1 MQQGGVIPVDAVCTT
16 FILRHGTLMPCD
28 ITGVVSVHILRRL
41 YLKQKLQN
49 LKGIG
54 TNGEGH
60 LLGMSPHKWLQCRI
74 FTIGNF
80 TLKRFQQMRQ
90 HGQTLGLQN
99 LCHSDKEKKSGIKAG
114 NTFPH
119 LQLCA

>member
-1 MQQGGVIPVDAVCTT
+1 VQQGGVLPVDAVCTT

-60 LLGMSPHKWLQCRI
+60 LLGMSPHKWLQYRE
-74 FTIGNF
+74 FHF
-80 TLKRFQQMRQ
+80 
-90 HGQTLGLQN
+90 
-99 LCHSDKEKKSGIKAG
+99 EKVPTDETTWPNPWPAE
-114 NTFPH
+114 PMP
-119 LQLCA
+119 